1 MDPATGIVRACMTD
15 FNTQVIEEFRANG
28 GKVGGQFEGANIV
41 LMTTTGAKSGVE
53 RTTPVVYFED
63 GDRIYV
69 IASAGGSP
77 KHPAW
82 YHNLMAHPELTVE
95 VGTEKY
101 RAKANPVTD
110 DAERDRLYA
119 HAVALMPG
127 FGEYEKQAGRRI
139 PVLHLD
145 RV

>member
-1 MDPATGIVRACMTD
+1 MTD
-15 FNTQVIEEFRANG
+15 FNTQVIEEFRAHG
-28 GKVGGQFEGANIV
+28 GKVGGPFEGASLV
-41 LMTTTGAKSGVE
+41 LMTTTGAKSGNE
-53 RTTPVVYFED
+53 RTNPVVYFPD

-69 IASAGGSP
+69 IASAAGAD

-82 YHNLMAHPELTVE
+82 FHNLKAHPDLTVE
-95 VGTEKY
+95 IGTEKY
-101 RAKANPVTD
+101 RARAVEVTD

-119 HAVALMPG
+119 QAVAVMPG
-127 FGEYEKQAGRRI
+127 FAEYEQKTDRRI